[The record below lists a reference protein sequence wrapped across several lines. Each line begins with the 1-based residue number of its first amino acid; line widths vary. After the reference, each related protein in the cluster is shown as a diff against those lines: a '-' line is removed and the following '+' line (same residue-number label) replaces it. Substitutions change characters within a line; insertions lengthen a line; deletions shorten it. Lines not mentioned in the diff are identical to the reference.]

1 MREKSASR
9 KVILTITLT
18 LAIVVGY
25 QLTANAKS
33 DFWNNFN
40 TRYGTSGPCST
51 CHVSD
56 SNFNLNDY
64 GADFKDSGRDFAA
77 IEFMDSDGD
86 GADNIT
92 EIQAGTFPGDP
103 TSTPVITGQPPV
115 ADAGPDQT
123 VNEGVPVTLNGSN
136 STDPDNDIASYL
148 WEQTAGPVISLSGST
163 AAQLTFTSPDVGLS
177 GVALTF
183 RLTVTDSGG
192 LLSTD
197 TSIINVTWVN
207 APPTANTGPDQTVP
221 EGATVTLDG
230 SNSSDPDDGIFSY
243 LWEQT
248 AGTPVTLIDPTAS
261 QAGFTSPDV
270 GPDGSSYTFQLTVT
284 DNGGLQATDTT
295 IVNVSFTNQPPLA
308 VAGPDQ
314 TVPEGPSV
322 TLDGSNSSDPDDG
335 IFSYLWEQTAGT
347 PVTLID
353 PTASQTGFTT
363 PDVGLDGASYTFQL
377 TVTDNGGL
385 QATDTTIVNVSFVN
399 QPPVAVAGPDRT
411 VSEGTEVT
419 LDGSNSSDPEDG
431 IASYLWEQT
440 NGTPV
445 TLTDPT
451 ASQTGFTTPGVGLDG
466 ASYTF
471 QLTVTDN
478 GGLQA
483 TDTTIVN
490 VSFANLPPAADA
502 GPDRTVTEE
511 TEVTLDGSNSS
522 DPDDGIASYLWEQ
535 TNGTPVTLI
544 DPTASQTGFNTPDVG
559 LDGVSLTFRLTVTDN
574 GGLQAM
580 DTVIVN
586 ISFVNQ
592 PPVAVAGPDQTV
604 TQGTAVTLDGSNSSD
619 PDDGIFSYLWEQTA
633 GTPVTL
639 INQATS
645 QPGFTTPDVGLDGI
659 SYTFQLTVTD
669 AGGLQSSDTVIVNV
683 APVVNGTPIADAG
696 PDQTVNTG
704 AAVILDG
711 SASSDPDD
719 GIASYL
725 WTQTSGAAVTLS
737 EVNAAQPT
745 FTALDA
751 GSFTFQLTVT
761 DNGGLQASDST
772 IVNVQSVSGGDEPP
786 IADAG
791 PKQEVMEGETVTLD
805 GSGSTGS
812 NGEPVTFFWTQVKGP
827 SVTLSDPTAA
837 RPTFVTPPVNAD
849 DKDDSD
855 HDADHKDDDDKDDS
869 DHDADHKDGDDK
881 DDDHKSG
888 RNSRDDDDDRVELKF
903 KLTVTNG
910 SGLKDSDKVTILV
923 RDNGLNEFPDDV
935 TSSEASTG
943 RHFGIKV
950 EGGGHII
957 SLNISA
963 LYDVNDTWRMPKHL
977 PYGLFGFEIKVDT
990 PGQTV
995 KVTFHLDKEAR
1006 KRYKWF
1012 KYSADGGW
1020 QKIDDEVAVF
1030 SRNRKKVTLTL
1041 TDGGQGDE
1049 DGLVNGII
1057 VDPSGLGSVGDT
1069 VDGESEKRSGCFI
1082 STL

>member
-1 MREKSASR
+1 MREKSTSR
-9 KVILTITLT
+9 KVMIILTLT

-33 DFWNNFN
+33 DFWVDFN
-40 TRYGTSGPCST
+40 TRYGTSAPCST

-136 STDPDNDIASYL
+136 STDPDNDIDSYL
-148 WEQTAGPVISLSGST
+148 WEQTAGPVISLSSST

-385 QATDTTIVNVSFVN
+385 QATDTTIVNVSF
-399 QPPVAVAGPDRT
+399 
-411 VSEGTEVT
+411 
-419 LDGSNSSDPEDG
+419 
-431 IASYLWEQT
+431 
-440 NGTPV
+440 
-445 TLTDPT
+445 
-451 ASQTGFTTPGVGLDG
+451 
-466 ASYTF
+466 
-471 QLTVTDN
+471 
-478 GGLQA
+478 
-483 TDTTIVN
+483 
-490 VSFANLPPAADA
+490 ANLPPAADA

-683 APVVNGTPIADAG
+683 APVVNGPPIADAG

-704 AAVILDG
+704 QSVILDG

-737 EVNAAQPT
+737 DVNAAQPT

-805 GSGSTGS
+805 GSGSTSS

-837 RPTFVTPPVNAD
+837 RPTFVTPPVNSDDDDD

-869 DHDADHKDGDDK
+869 DREDDDDKDDDDKDDSDHDADHKDDDDK

-923 RDNGLNEFPDDV
+923 RDNGLDEFPDDV